1 MKEKEF
7 KFSIVMP
14 IYNVEEY
21 LENAINSVINQTIG
35 FENNIQLILVNDGSP
50 DNSDEICKK
59 YKEKY
64 PENIVYVIKENG
76 GISSARN
83 EGFKHAK
90 GKYINFLDSDDMWDK
105 NAFKKVYSFFEKHY
119 EKN

>member
-90 GKYINFLDSDDMWDK
+90 
-105 NAFKKVYSFFEKHY
+105 
-119 EKN
+119 